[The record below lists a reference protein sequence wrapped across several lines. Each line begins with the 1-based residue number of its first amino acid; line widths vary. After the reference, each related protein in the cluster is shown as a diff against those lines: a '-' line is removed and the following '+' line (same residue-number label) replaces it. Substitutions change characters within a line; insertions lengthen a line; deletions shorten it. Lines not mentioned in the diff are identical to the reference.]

1 VITVQ
6 RVNFDKVYEVW
17 NGVKDFLEASI
28 ETGTGDCTLEQLKL
42 LLTQG
47 KQQLLVGIQDN
58 KIVGA
63 MTVEFINYPNERV
76 MFITALGGKQVVSK
90 EVFSQVEDWAKTQG
104 ATKSAAWAKESQARL
119 YTQKAGFNTMRY
131 VMEKK
136 L

>member
-1 VITVQ
+1 MITVQ
-6 RVNFDKVYEVW
+6 KVNPDKVYEVW
-17 NGVKDFLEASI
+17 SEVKDFLEASI
-28 ETGTGDCTLEQLKL
+28 ETNTGDCTLDQLKL

-47 KQQLLVGIQDN
+47 LQHLLVGMQEN

-63 MTVEFINYPNERV
+63 MAVEFVNYPNERV

-90 EVFSQVEDWAKTQG
+90 EVFNQVEDWARAQG
-104 ATKSAAWAKESQARL
+104 ATKSAAWAKKSQARL
-119 YTQKAGFNTMRY
+119 YTQKAGFNTMRF

>member
-1 VITVQ
+1 MITVQ

-90 EVFSQVEDWAKTQG
+90 EVFSQVEDWARAQG

-119 YTQKAGFNTMRY
+119 YTQKAGFNTMRF